1 MNSTT
6 VYVLMAIALVV
17 VNGKVG
23 RKRASPPSPA
33 KPSVQ
38 QQCYRRL
45 EACGETV
52 ATRYFNIPS
61 QAELIAVLRSTSA
74 SAICSDASEYMSCLT
89 NVLSDHPCD
98 QVVELRFSTSIEA
111 AADMVNY
118 FCGPRLAD
126 VEENK
131 NCFANSQFFAS
142 LQSCSWIHLYPG
154 GNSCSGDAFNACIE
168 AGLAQN
174 SECGPGAPALYGDV
188 IVRLTALPDGS
199 LCPVHRANS
208 GGKKHFDMLKRF
220 LRVRF

>member
-1 MNSTT
+1 MNSTG

-17 VNGKVG
+17 VNGEVR
-23 RKRASPPSPA
+23 RKRTRPPSPA
-33 KPSVQ
+33 SVQ
-38 QQCYRRL
+38 QRCFRRL

-52 ATRYFNIPS
+52 ATRYFIIPS

-74 SAICSDASEYMSCLT
+74 SAICSDASEFMSCLT

-98 QVVELRFSTSIEA
+98 QLVELRELSASIEA
-111 AADMVNY
+111 TTDMVNY

-142 LQSCSWIHLYPG
+142 HQSCSRIHLYPG
-154 GNSCSGDAFNACIE
+154 GNSCSGDAFNACVE

-188 IVRLTALPDGS
+188 IARITALPDHS